1 MTMRPL
7 DDRLRDAYFEA
18 VEAGNKS
25 AGVAIHVGREVWEK
39 LRDAVKAADVPDIT
53 RGAEVGLLYGYP
65 LILERSWAPTT
76 IQVRTI
82 KTIG

>member
-1 MTMRPL
+1 MLRPL

-39 LRDAVKAADVPDIT
+39 LRDSARAANVPDDVL
-53 RGAEVGLLYGYP
+53 GGDVGLLFGYP
-65 LILERSWAPTT
+65 LVLEKGWAPTS
-76 IQVRTI
+76 IQV
-82 KTIG
+82 KTVKVIR